1 MGDPTRYQSRHLLF
15 EILYF
20 TIEIRYLFA
29 GIHHS
34 AQFIF
39 EYFSLYMMFCKNVVL
54 HGHFFHLHSSML
66 GVDRCCK
73 RQTLFKCH
81 KSRTECLE
89 CSKTL
94 GRRLGTPPLL
104 RPFGLELLPFKPRAY
119 RDPHLLLSNLTT
131 AYPRTL
137 VWTAVTD
144 IGFHRVWSNV
154 RRPRR

>member
-54 HGHFFHLHSSML
+54 HGHFVICIRPCLGWIDVASVKHSLNATKAAQSALNARKPLVGGWGPHLCFGPSGSSF
-66 GVDRCCK
+66 C
-73 RQTLFKCH
+73 
-81 KSRTECLE
+81 
-89 CSKTL
+89 
-94 GRRLGTPPLL
+94 PLSL
-104 RPFGLELLPFKPRAY
+104 APIGIR
-119 RDPHLLLSNLTT
+119 HLLLSNLTT
-131 AYPRTL
+131 AYRRTL